1 MEIGQPK
8 SKRVLCNH
16 KLAKFAVK
24 ISMSTLE
31 QFTFSCG
38 QFWLVGTSPH
48 SEVSVLRGHKSAQ
61 FAAEDPATLIEDS
74 RNSDSQ
80 TIKPNLDVGPWFVL
94 SCLLL
99 PVVWGMI
106 VHQIFQR
113 LRQTLRPLPRKEPE
127 SSDYQI

>member
-1 MEIGQPK
+1 ME
-8 SKRVLCNH
+8 
-16 KLAKFAVK
+16 
-24 ISMSTLE
+24 
-31 QFTFSCG
+31 
-38 QFWLVGTSPH
+38 TS
-48 SEVSVLRGHKSAQ
+48 SQNQVSVLDGHKSVKLAV
-61 FAAEDPATLIEDS
+61 EDPLTLTE
-74 RNSDSQ
+74 NSQHSVSQ
-80 TIKPNLDVGPWFVL
+80 TIKPNLDVSPWFVL